1 MSVDVEQLLSN
12 MANRRR
18 GWPQQLVDL
27 VLQAP
32 ERLTDLIVRSAS
44 VLTTWSLDK
53 VDAALAFVPEE
64 SLPAVADAAVAS
76 LRADS
81 DPNDGQAAS
90 LIAGLSLQAPHTLQP
105 YLEALWD
112 VAPNGQTYYAAW
124 PWRAADDQEI
134 ERLAARLVAPADAE
148 RAWDEVPPQDR
159 TPKFHAARAMGGR

>member
-53 VDAALAFVPEE
+53 VDRHWRSCLKSHFRR
-64 SLPAVADAAVAS
+64 SLTP
-76 LRADS
+76 
-81 DPNDGQAAS
+81 
-90 LIAGLSLQAPHTLQP
+90 
-105 YLEALWD
+105 
-112 VAPNGQTYYAAW
+112 
-124 PWRAADDQEI
+124 PWRVCVQTATRTMAK
-134 ERLAARLVAPADAE
+134 RLAS
-148 RAWDEVPPQDR
+148 
-159 TPKFHAARAMGGR
+159 